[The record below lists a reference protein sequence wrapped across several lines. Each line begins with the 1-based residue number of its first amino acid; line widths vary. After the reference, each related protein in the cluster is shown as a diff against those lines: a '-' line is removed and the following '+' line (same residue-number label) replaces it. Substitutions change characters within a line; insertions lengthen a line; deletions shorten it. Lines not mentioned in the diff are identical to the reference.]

1 MAKKP
6 GFDEW
11 MRAMLALFG
20 SGAAAAGN
28 AGAMAILS
36 GLGGSGASGADGS
49 DKATSIGHNFNYDM
63 NYIPGDPQE
72 NSMLLQNVADEAIL
86 RQTPEE
92 HMKALTRY
100 VRPGMT
106 PDEKRKALQ
115 RGKEYEESLL
125 SWWDDDRPRRNFTPS
140 SSAVS
145 GIRITPDNKIQIR
158 FGRGSKWYSYRGG
171 ATPNQAA
178 VELKKLIG
186 TNGQSI
192 GRNLV
197 RKSKVFGQWARDHY
211 LPGY

>member
-6 GFDEW
+6 GFDDW

-36 GLGGSGASGADGS
+36 GLGGPGASGADVG
-49 DKATSIGHNFNYDM
+49 DKATSIGHNFNYDL
-63 NYIPGDPQE
+63 NYIPGAPQE
-72 NSMLLQNVADEAIL
+72 NRMLLQNVANEAIL

-125 SWWDDDRPRRNFTPS
+125 AWWDDDRPRRNFTPS

-178 VELKKLIG
+178 IELKKLIG

-197 RKSKVFGQWARDHY
+197 RKSKTFGQWAKDHY

>member
-36 GLGGSGASGADGS
+36 GLGGSGASGADVS

-63 NYIPGDPQE
+63 NYIPGAPQE
-72 NSMLLQNVADEAIL
+72 NRMLLQNVANEAIL

>member
-6 GFDEW
+6 GFDDW

-36 GLGGSGASGADGS
+36 GLSGPGASGADAS
-49 DKATSIGHNFNYDM
+49 DKVTSIGHNFNYDL
-63 NYIPGDPQE
+63 NYIPGAPQE
-72 NSMLLQNVADEAIL
+72 NRMLLQNVANEAIL

-106 PDEKRKALQ
+106 QDEKRKALQ

-171 ATPNQAA
+171 TTPNQAA
-178 VELKKLIG
+178 IELKKLIG

-197 RKSKVFGQWARDHY
+197 RKSKTFGQWAKDHY

>member
-6 GFDEW
+6 GFDDW

-36 GLGGSGASGADGS
+36 GLGGPGASGADVS
-49 DKATSIGHNFNYDM
+49 DKATSIGHNFNYDL
-63 NYIPGDPQE
+63 NYIPGAPQE
-72 NSMLLQNVADEAIL
+72 NRMLLQNVANEAIL

-178 VELKKLIG
+178 IELKKLIG

-197 RKSKVFGQWARDHY
+197 RKSKTFGQWAKDHY

>member
-6 GFDEW
+6 GFDDW

-36 GLGGSGASGADGS
+36 GLGGPGASGADVS
-49 DKATSIGHNFNYDM
+49 DKATSIGHNFNYDL
-63 NYIPGDPQE
+63 NYIPGAPQE
-72 NSMLLQNVADEAIL
+72 NRMLLQNVANEAIL

-106 PDEKRKALQ
+106 PEEKRKALQ

-178 VELKKLIG
+178 IELKKLIG

-197 RKSKVFGQWARDHY
+197 RKSKTFGQWARDHY

>member
-36 GLGGSGASGADGS
+36 GLGGSGASGAEVS

-63 NYIPGDPQE
+63 NYIPGTPQE
-72 NSMLLQNVADEAIL
+72 NRMLLQNVANEAIL

>member
-36 GLGGSGASGADGS
+36 GLGGTGSSGANVS
-49 DKATSIGHNFNYDM
+49 DKATSIGHNFNYDL
-63 NYIPGDPQE
+63 NYIPGAPQE
-72 NSMLLQNVADEAIL
+72 NRMLLQNVANEAIL

-171 ATPNQAA
+171 ETPNQAA
-178 VELKKLIG
+178 IELKKLIG

-197 RKSKVFGQWARDHY
+197 SKSKTFGQWARDHY

>member
-6 GFDEW
+6 GFEDW
-11 MRAMLALFG
+11 ARALVALFG
-20 SGAAAAGN
+20 AGASGYSGA
-28 AGAMAILS
+28 GAIIS
-36 GLGGSGASGADGS
+36 GLGGSGIGGS
-49 DKATSIGHNFNYDM
+49 DADVSGKVNSIGHNFNYDL
-63 NYIPGDPQE
+63 NYIPGSPQE
-72 NSMLLQNVADEAIL
+72 NRMLQQQIAAEGIL

-92 HMKALTRY
+92 HMAALIKY

-106 PDEKRKALQ
+106 PDEERKALQ

-125 SWWDDDRPRRNFTPS
+125 SWWDDDRPRKNFTPS

-158 FGRGSKWYSYRGG
+158 FGRGNKWYSYRGG
-171 ATPNQAA
+171 SSPNQAA
-178 VELKKLIG
+178 IELKKLIG

-192 GRNLV
+192 GRNLL
-197 RKSKVFGQWARDHY
+197 RKSKTYGQWARDHY

>member
-36 GLGGSGASGADGS
+36 GLGGSGASGADVS

-158 FGRGSKWYSYRGG
+158 FGRGAKWYSYRGG

-186 TNGQSI
+186 TRGQSI

-197 RKSKVFGQWARDHY
+197 RKSKEFGQWAKDHY